1 MTLVEIPQPIDPD
14 SAPESSKKRKRPTE
28 ASEELEVD
36 INAPE
41 PPSKKALR
49 KAKKGKIA
57 VHSKS
62 TSNAAAPIPRT
73 PPNDGHPGP
82 ITQAAEATN
91 GEAATP
97 NKRSRYGIWI
107 GNLLFTTTKTDLR
120 TFLTASTQITDTS
133 ITRIHMPAP
142 SGASSSHPKIK
153 PQNKGFAYVDFSTAE
168 ALAEAVALS
177 ETLLAGRKV
186 LIKDAKN
193 FEGRPEKKPEDI
205 DTKKAAAGNVKPGKP
220 PSKRVFVGNL
230 SFDTEKGDLEEHFAQ
245 CGEVLDV
252 HVATFEDSGKCK
264 GFAWVTFAEIEAAE
278 AAERGWI
285 KKAPYGVDDEDE
297 DEDDV
302 NEDDVGDP
310 ATSKKPKGKP
320 KHRKYWVNK
329 LNGRPLRMEFAEDA
343 SVRYKK
349 RFGKDANVNT
359 KPNGE
364 ALEPEA
370 PAEPQTGEGME
381 SRSKLQGVQNQVN
394 KGAPKKRD
402 ARNIKPGAAL
412 AAAPRLTGGIVASEG
427 KKTTFA

>member
-14 SAPESSKKRKRPTE
+14 SPFESSKKRKRPTE

-49 KAKKGKIA
+49 KAKKGKLA
-57 VHSKS
+57 VPSKS
-62 TSNAAAPIPRT
+62 TSNAAAPTSGT
-73 PPNDGHPGP
+73 PPNDGHARA

-97 NKRSRYGIWI
+97 SKRSRYGIWI
-107 GNLLFTTTKTDLR
+107 GNLLFTTTKADLR
-120 TFLTASTQITDTS
+120 SFLTASTQITDTS

-142 SGASSSHPKIK
+142 SGAPSSHQKIK
-153 PQNKGFAYVDFSTAE
+153 SQNKGFAYVDFSTAE
-168 ALAEAVALS
+168 ALAEAVGLS

-186 LIKDAKN
+186 LIKDAKS
-193 FEGRPEKKPEDI
+193 FEGRPEKKPEEVDA
-205 DTKKAAAGNVKPGKP
+205 KKTAAGNVKSGKP

-278 AAERGWI
+278 AAENGWI
-285 KKAPYGVDDEDE
+285 KKTPYGVDDEDE
-297 DEDDV
+297 EGV
-302 NEDDVGDP
+302 NEDDEGDP
-310 ATSKKPKGKP
+310 PTSKKPKRKP
-320 KHRKYWVNK
+320 KYRKYYVNK
-329 LNGRPLRMEFAEDA
+329 LNGRPLRTEFAEDA

-349 RFGKDANVNT
+349 RYGKDAKVNT
-359 KPNGE
+359 KTNGE
-364 ALEPEA
+364 TLEPEA
-370 PAEPQTGEGME
+370 PAEVSTTEKTE
-381 SRSKLQGVQNQVN
+381 SKPKPRGVESQANN
-394 KGAPKKRD
+394 KGAQKKKD
-402 ARNIKPGAAL
+402 ARNIRPGAAL

-427 KKTTFA
+427 KKITFA